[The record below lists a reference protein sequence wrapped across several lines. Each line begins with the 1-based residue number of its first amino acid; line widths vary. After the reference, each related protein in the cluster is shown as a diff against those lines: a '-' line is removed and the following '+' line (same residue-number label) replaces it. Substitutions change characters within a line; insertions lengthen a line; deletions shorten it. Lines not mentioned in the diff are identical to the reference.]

1 MKALLLSAI
10 IFLSGC
16 ASVQDLSQ
24 SRCLP
29 GGVPGDV
36 TLLRTAY
43 LYKIEGESTISL
55 WDSPYTYGAGV
66 DASGKLQM
74 HSPPPL
80 LTLPKGSRLSIQ
92 KVTRESHF
100 DNPQDVID
108 VQGIAQTDRG
118 QFKFV
123 YTWGIGNKI
132 HHAPWESATYDP
144 KEFNRSIAQCR
155 P

>member
-1 MKALLLSAI
+1 MKVLLLAVL
-10 IFLSGC
+10 FLAGC

-29 GGVPGDV
+29 NGVPSDV
-36 TLLRTAY
+36 VLLRTAY
-43 LYKIEGESTISL
+43 LYKIEGEPNISL
-55 WDSPYTYGAGV
+55 WDSPYTYGSGV

-74 HSPPPL
+74 HSPPAL
-80 LTLPKGSRLSIQ
+80 LTLPKGSRLTVQ

-118 QFKFV
+118 RFHFV

-132 HHAPWESATYDP
+132 KHAPWESEAYDP
-144 KEFNRSIAQCR
+144 REFSRSIAACG